1 MSDAMTLITIKHSK
15 SGAAAQVHPF
25 GATVVSYVTSQ
36 GQELLF
42 LSRLAKLDGSKAIR
56 GGIPLVFPQFG
67 QPDPSMPQHG
77 FLRTNRWEVDDSSLY
92 DNDEAAGVSLQLSLD
107 KAVNSRGGKWDT
119 STEFKCIVI
128 LSVKVMPL
136 SLSLT
141 LSIEN
146 TGEKEFDFQA
156 LLHTY
161 YRVDNALDPTTC
173 NVTGL
178 QGYKVY
184 DQITDESYSLE
195 QDPIIIDGNV
205 DRIYSPPAGTRDLIM
220 EIQTGACRKVRLTA
234 SGQVDGQP
242 VPVSAVVWNPHEQKA
257 KDMSDFGDE
266 QYVNMI
272 CVEPGLLRD
281 IPAIKNM
288 VEFTQVLTAM

>member
-1 MSDAMTLITIKHSK
+1 MSDAITPITITHSK

-25 GATVVSYVTSQ
+25 GATVLSFVTWQ

-77 FLRTNRWEVDDSSLY
+77 FLRTNLWEVDDSSFY
-92 DNDEAAGVSLQLSLD
+92 DNDEAAGLSLRLSLSN
-107 KAVNSRGGKWDT
+107 ALNSRGGKWNL
-119 STEFKCIVI
+119 STEFDCTVT

-141 LSIEN
+141 LSIQN
-146 TGEKEFDFQA
+146 TGAREFHFQA

-178 QGYKVY
+178 QGYNVY
-184 DQITDESYSLE
+184 DQITNERYSLE
-195 QDPIIIDGNV
+195 QEPIVIDGNV
-205 DRIYSPPAGTRDLIM
+205 DRIYSPPAGTRDLTV
-220 EIQTGACRKVRLTA
+220 EIQTGPCRKVRLTA

-242 VPVSAVVWNPHEQKA
+242 LPVSAVVWNPHEQKA

-281 IPAIKNM
+281 IPPVKNI
-288 VEFTQVLTAM
+288 VQFTQVLTAI